1 MFELRAAVGGIVLS
15 VEVIEGQTVAE
26 LDDICAL
33 DSDQGRVLL
42 ATQVP
47 GVVRELYVPND
58 ERVRPTRA
66 TSIAL
71 IDEATLSSST
81 AAAARGTRRTR
92 TAPRGT
98 APRR

>member
-47 GVVRELYVPND
+47 GVVRELYV
-58 ERVRPTRA
+58 ERGMVIGQGA
-66 TSIAL
+66 VIAL
-71 IDEATLSSST
+71 IDES
-81 AAAARGTRRTR
+81 
-92 TAPRGT
+92 
-98 APRR
+98 